1 MAASKPTFWLSERSH
16 VAFDD
21 AVPELM
27 VVPEAPLAELLFAV
41 VLAALVI
48 SEVLL
53 AVPAEALFVV

>member
-1 MAASKPTFWLSERSH
+1 M
-16 VAFDD
+16 
-21 AVPELM
+21 
-27 VVPEAPLAELLFAV
+27 VPEAPLAELLFAV